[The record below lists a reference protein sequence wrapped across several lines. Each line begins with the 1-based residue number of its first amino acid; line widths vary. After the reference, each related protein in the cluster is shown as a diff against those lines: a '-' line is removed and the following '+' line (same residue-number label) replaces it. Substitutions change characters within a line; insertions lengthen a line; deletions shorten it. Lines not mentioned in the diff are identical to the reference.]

1 MGLLDA
7 TVSFPNLGI
16 EIEKMNKYIT
26 VFGFD
31 IAFYGI
37 IIGIGML
44 VALTIVLR
52 EAKITGQDTEEY
64 IDFAIFTLL
73 MAIIG
78 ARLYYVIFSF
88 DNYKDNLVDIFKIR
102 EGGLAIYGGIIG
114 GALAIFIMCKFKN
127 KSFLKIADSAVLGLV
142 IGQAIGRWGNFVNR
156 EAYGKSTDSLFA
168 MKIDTWSSGIKPQ
181 DGVEFIDEANRY
193 IQVHP
198 TFLYESAWNL
208 VLFAVL
214 MLFRKKKKYHGEV
227 MLWYLC
233 GYGIGR
239 SIIEGIRTDQLKF
252 MNTNIAVSQ
261 VLSMILALTAGIIIV
276 VLKIKKKDAPSVWG
290 DDKIVEISEPEVKED
305 DDVAEVMEML
315 KAEENAGK
323 QEK

>member
-26 VFGFD
+26 IFGYD

-44 VALTIVLR
+44 VALGIVFR
-52 EAKITGQDTEEY
+52 EAKITGQDQEVY
-64 IDFAIFTLL
+64 VDFAIVTLL

-88 DNYKDNLVDIFKIR
+88 DHYKDNLVDIFKIR

-114 GALAIFIMCKFKN
+114 GALAIIIMCIIKKKNFFKM
-127 KSFLKIADSAVLGLV
+127 ADSAVLGLV
-142 IGQAIGRWGNFVNR
+142 VGQAIGRWGNFVNR
-156 EAYGKSTDSLFA
+156 EAYGGSTNSLFA
-168 MKIDTWSSGIKPQ
+168 MRIDTLTSGIIPQ
-181 DGVEFIDEANRY
+181 EGVEPIDELGRY

-198 TFLYESAWNL
+198 TFLYESAWNIA
-208 VLFAVL
+208 LFAL
-214 MLFRKKKKYHGEV
+214 MMMFRKKKKYHGEV

-233 GYGIGR
+233 GYGVGR
-239 SIIEGIRTDQLKF
+239 AIIEGMRTDQLLL
-252 MNTNIAVSQ
+252 MNTKIPVSQ
-261 VLSMILALTAGIIIV
+261 ALSIVLAVVSAIVLIIMR
-276 VLKIKKKDAPSVWG
+276 IKTKGKPSVWG
-290 DDKIVEISEPEVKED
+290 DDRVQETKVEPKEED
-305 DDVAEVMEML
+305 IEAEVVEML
-315 KAEENAGK
+315 KSEDNI
-323 QEK
+323 

>member
-16 EIEKMNKYIT
+16 EIEKMSKYVT

-31 IAFYGI
+31 IAYYGI

-44 VALTIVLR
+44 VALGIVLR
-52 EAKITGQDTEEY
+52 EAKITGQDVEEY

-88 DNYKDNLVDIFKIR
+88 DKYKDNLMDIFKIR

-156 EAYGKSTDSLFA
+156 EAYGGNTDSLFA
-168 MKIDTWSSGIKPQ
+168 MRIDTWTSEIIPQ
-181 DGVEFIDEANRY
+181 EGVTCIDEANRY

-208 VLFAVL
+208 VLFAIL
-214 MLFRKKKKYHGEV
+214 MIFRKKKKYHGEV

-239 SIIEGIRTDQLKF
+239 SIIEGMRTDQLIIG
-252 MNTNIAVSQ
+252 NTGIPVSQ
-261 VLSMILALTAGIIIV
+261 LLSAILAVTAGVLIIV
-276 VLKIKKKDAPSVWG
+276 FRVKFKDKASVWG
-290 DDKIVEISEPEVKED
+290 DD
-305 DDVAEVMEML
+305 L
-315 KAEENAGK
+315 
-323 QEK
+323 EKNQNE